1 MKIRFIL
8 ISLLVFLLSCKTTEK
23 TANSEPAVS
32 TLKYLAL
39 GDSYTIGEMVEAE
52 GSFPFQLVT
61 AINSKTNFKFA
72 PPRIIAKTGWRSDEL
87 LKEIKLLEGSY
98 DLVSVLIGVNNQ
110 YQGKDIEKFRTEFK
124 LIVEKA
130 TSLSNKGS
138 KGVFVYSI
146 PNYGVM
152 PFVRGKNTK
161 KIGKELKEYNSIC
174 SEISKQLEVSFYNIT
189 EISEKASFDTKL
201 IADDKLHP
209 SEFQYKMWVDET
221 VNRIIS
227 NQLQ

>member
-1 MKIRFIL
+1 MRYIL

-23 TANSEPAVS
+23 TANKELPVA
-32 TLKYLAL
+32 TLNYLAL
-39 GDSYTIGEMVEAE
+39 GDSYTIGEMVKAE
-52 GSFPFQLVT
+52 GSFPFQLVA
-61 AINSKTNFKFA
+61 AINSTTKFNFA
-72 PPRIIAKTGWRSDEL
+72 PPQIIAKTGWRSDEL

-110 YQGKDIEKFRTEFK
+110 YQGKDIEKFRKEFK

-130 TSLSNKGS
+130 ISLSKKGS

-152 PFVRGKNTK
+152 PYMRGKDTK
-161 KIGKELKEYNSIC
+161 KIRKELKEYNSIC
-174 SEISKQLEVSFYNIT
+174 GEISKQLEVSYYNIT
-189 EISEKASFDTKL
+189 EISEKASFDSKF

-221 VNRIIS
+221 VNMIIS